1 MTDTTV
7 PPTTTGEVETDFN
20 LGDIFEAIA
29 DAVPDRP
36 AIGYEGTDVSY
47 RELDERANA
56 MGHLFLAHGIGPG
69 DHVALYLKNSLE
81 HVYAMVALLKIGAT
95 SVNVNYRYTAAEL
108 GYIVDNADVTAVVVE
123 LPEHQRTLAS
133 VLPGSR
139 VHTVFVVGDTV
150 DELAA
155 AASAST
161 TVATVDLS
169 GQSTERDFAPRTG
182 DQLYLLYTGGTT
194 GYPKGVMW
202 RHDDFFHK
210 PLSGGNPYGPESLT
224 DLAAIAHNAST
235 FAPLSFLLAAP
246 LMHGAAIY
254 SMFMFFINGGR
265 LVLQR
270 DFVASKVLDAV
281 ENGGVQI
288 ILIVGDGMG
297 APLVAEMERRQAAG
311 TLDVTGLLSITNG
324 GAIWSTSVR
333 ERMRAVK
340 PDLWFRDNFG
350 ASETGNDGEL
360 LIDEH
365 GTLRSAPSPGMTVL
379 DESLTPV
386 EPGSPDIGYIARVGR
401 VPLGY
406 YKDPEKSARTFVTLP
421 DGRRAAILGDM
432 GRLEEDGSIVF
443 LGRGSGCINTGGE
456 KVFPEEVEAVVQG
469 HPDVA
474 DVLVVGVPDERFG
487 QKVAAVVSAP
497 DGATPPTMEELQ
509 AHCRQSLAGYKV
521 PRLVVPVDAVKRSPA
536 GKADYR
542 WASATATSALE
553 SATGVNTP
561 SSGR

>member
-1 MTDTTV
+1 MSDTAQPAV
-7 PPTTTGEVETDFN
+7 QPAPAATDFN

-36 AIGYEGTDVSY
+36 AIGYEGTNVSY
-47 RELDERANA
+47 AVLDERANA
-56 MGHLFLAHGIGPG
+56 MGHLLQAHGIGAG

-108 GYIVDNADVTAVVVE
+108 AYILDNADITAVVVE
-123 LPEHQRTLAS
+123 LPEHQRTLAPILS
-133 VLPGSR
+133 GTAVRAVL
-139 VHTVFVVGDTV
+139 VVGDTV

-155 AASAST
+155 AADGT
-161 TVATVDLS
+161 RTVATVDLD
-169 GQSTERDFAPRTG
+169 GHSTARDFPTRSG

-210 PLSGGNPYGPESLT
+210 PLSGGNPYGPVPLA
-224 DLAAIAHNAST
+224 DLDAIAHNANT

-270 DFVASKVLDAV
+270 DFVPSKVLDAV
-281 ENGGVQI
+281 EHDGVQI

-297 APLVAEMERRQAAG
+297 APLVEEMERRQAAG
-311 TLDVTGLLSITNG
+311 TLDVSGLLSITNG
-324 GAIWSTSVR
+324 GAIWSTAVR

-360 LIDEH
+360 IIDEH
-365 GTLRSAPSPGMTVL
+365 GTLRSAPNPAMTVL
-379 DESLTPV
+379 DETLAPV
-386 EPGSPDIGYIARVGR
+386 EPGSDQIGHIARVGR

-406 YKDPEKSARTFVTLP
+406 YKDPDKSARTFVTLP

-432 GRLEEDGSIVF
+432 GRLEADGSIVF

-456 KVFPEEVEAVVQG
+456 KVFPEEVEATLQA
-469 HPDVA
+469 HPAVG

-487 QKVAAVVSAP
+487 QKVAAVLSVT
-497 DGATPPTMEELQ
+497 DGSQTPSLDDLQ
-509 AHCRQSLAGYKV
+509 SHCRATIAGYKV
-521 PRLVVPVDAVKRSPA
+521 PRALVVVDAVKRSPA

-542 WASATATSALE
+542 WAKETATA
-553 SATGVNTP
+553 VV
-561 SSGR
+561 

>member
-1 MTDTTV
+1 MTDTTL
-7 PPTTTGEVETDFN
+7 PPTTVPGSGEVETDFN

-29 DAVPDRP
+29 DAVPDRA
-36 AIGYEGTDVSY
+36 AIGYEGTDVTY

-56 MGHLFLAHGIGPG
+56 MGHLLQSQGIGPG

-95 SVNVNYRYTAAEL
+95 AVNVNYRYTPTEL
-108 GYIVDNADVTAVVVE
+108 TYILDNADATAVFVE

-133 VLPGSR
+133 VLSGSR
-139 VHTVFVVGDTV
+139 VRSVLVVGEIV

-155 AASAST
+155 LAGDVSV
-161 TVATVDLS
+161 VAVDLD
-169 GQSTERDFAPRTG
+169 GQSTARDFPVRSG

-210 PLSGGNPYGPESLT
+210 PLSGGNPYGPEPLR

-270 DFVASKVLDAV
+270 DFVAAKVLDATAD
-281 ENGGVQI
+281 NGVQI

-297 APLVAEMERRQAAG
+297 APLVEEMERRQAEG
-311 TLDVTGLLSITNG
+311 TLDVAGLMSITNG

-360 LIDEH
+360 FIDEH

-379 DESLTPV
+379 DETLTPV
-386 EPGSPDIGYIARVGR
+386 EPGSDEIGYIARVGR

-406 YKDPEKSARTFVTLP
+406 YKDPEKSERTFVTLS

-432 GRLEEDGSIVF
+432 GRLESDGSIVF

-456 KVFPEEVEAVVQG
+456 KVFPEEVEAAVQA
-469 HPDVA
+469 HPGVH

-487 QKVAAVVSAP
+487 QKVAAVISAP
-497 DGATPPTMEELQ
+497 DGVRPPTTEELQ
-509 AHCRQSLAGYKV
+509 AHCRETLAGYKV
-521 PRLVVPVDAVKRSPA
+521 PRLVVAVDAVKRTPA

-542 WASATATSALE
+542 WANSTATSALE
-553 SATGVNTP
+553 GETTP
-561 SSGR
+561 

>member
-1 MTDTTV
+1 MTDTTL
-7 PPTTTGEVETDFN
+7 PPTTAAETAEVETDFN

-36 AIGYEGTDVSY
+36 AIGYEGTDVTY

-56 MGHLFLAHGIGPG
+56 MGHLLLSHGIGPG

-81 HVYAMVALLKIGAT
+81 HVYAMVGLLKIGAT
-95 SVNVNYRYTAAEL
+95 SVNVNYRYTPTEL
-108 GYIVDNADVTAVVVE
+108 TYILDNADATAVFVE

-133 VLPGSR
+133 VLSETR
-139 VHTVFVVGDTV
+139 VRAVFVVGETV
-150 DELAA
+150 DDLTAA
-155 AASAST
+155 AGDDVSL
-161 TVATVDLS
+161 VTVDLE
-169 GQSTERDFAPRTG
+169 GQSTERDFPARSG

-210 PLSGGNPYGPESLT
+210 PLSGGNPYGPESMK

-281 ENGGVQI
+281 ENNGVQI

-297 APLVAEMERRQAAG
+297 APLVEEMERRQAAG
-311 TLDVTGLLSITNG
+311 TLDVSGLLSITNG

-360 LIDEH
+360 VMDEH

-379 DESLTPV
+379 DETLRPV
-386 EPGSPDIGYIARVGR
+386 EPGSEDIGYIARVGR

-406 YKDPEKSARTFVTLP
+406 YKDQEKSDRTFVTLP

-432 GRLEEDGSIVF
+432 GRLEPDGSIVF

-456 KVFPEEVEAVVQG
+456 KVFPEEVEAAVQG
-469 HPDVA
+469 HPAVH

-487 QKVAAVVSAP
+487 QKVAAVISAP
-497 DGATPPTMEELQ
+497 DGTTPPTLEELQ
-509 AHCRQSLAGYKV
+509 AHCRETLAGYKV
-521 PRLVVPVDAVKRSPA
+521 PRVVVAVDEVKRTPA

-542 WASATATSALE
+542 WAGATATAAME
-553 SATGVNTP
+553 TTP
-561 SSGR
+561 A